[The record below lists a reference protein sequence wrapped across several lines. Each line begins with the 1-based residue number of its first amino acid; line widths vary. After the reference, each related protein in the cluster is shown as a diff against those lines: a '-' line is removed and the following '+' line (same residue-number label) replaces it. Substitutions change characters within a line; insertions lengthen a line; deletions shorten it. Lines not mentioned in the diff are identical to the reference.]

1 MTTIGGSYQTLIDY
15 AKVEAP
21 GGGIDTVIDVL
32 STSNPIIEDAN
43 VMEGNLPTGHRFTV
57 SSSEP
62 TGSWRLLNK
71 GVSPE
76 KGTHEQVTE
85 TCGLL
90 ETYSQVD
97 VALANLGGNAVA
109 YRATQDKRFIA
120 GLSKTAAT
128 SIFYANQNVDPE
140 KMHGL
145 APRKNKIGDTVLNAG
160 GSSTD
165 NTSIWFITWG
175 PLTCSL
181 IYPKGSKAGL
191 SIEDLGQNTSVDSNG
206 LMYEVYRTHFVWN
219 LGMAVF
225 DPRYVIRIAN
235 IDVSDLTGD
244 AGSGADLMNLMIEAY
259 YARPTDAL
267 GNMAKTFIY
276 CNKTVAKY
284 LHKQAQNKSNV
295 NLTIDMPAGKPIVS
309 FLDAP
314 IHVCD
319 ALINIESAVSA

>member
-1 MTTIGGSYQTLIDY
+1 MATIGGNYQNLLDY

-21 GGGIDTVIDVL
+21 GGGIDAVIDVL
-32 STSNPIIEDAN
+32 SQSNPIIEDAN

-62 TGSWRLLNK
+62 SGSWRLLNK
-71 GVSPE
+71 GVAAE
-76 KGTHEQVTE
+76 KGTHEQVSE

-120 GLSKTAAT
+120 GLSKTAAAA
-128 SIFYANQNVDPE
+128 IFYANQNIDPE

-145 APRKNKIGDTVLNAG
+145 SPRKNTLGTYVLNGGGAG
-160 GSSTD
+160 SA
-165 NTSIWFITWG
+165 NTSVWFITWG

-181 IYPKGSKAGL
+181 IFPKASKAGL
-191 SIEDLGQNTSVDSNG
+191 SMEDLGQATAVDSNG
-206 LMYEVYRTHFVWN
+206 LMYEVFRTHFIWN
-219 LGMAVF
+219 LGMALL
-225 DPRYVIRIAN
+225 DTRYCIRIAN
-235 IDVSDLTGD
+235 IDVTTLTKD
-244 AGSGADLMNLMIEAY
+244 ASSGADLLDKMVDAY

-267 GNMAKTFIY
+267 GNMAKTIIY
-276 CNKTVAKY
+276 CNKTIAKF

-295 NLTIDMPAGKPIVS
+295 NLTIDSPAGKPIVS

-314 IHVCD
+314 IHICD
-319 ALINIESAVSA
+319 SLVSTESALS

>member
-1 MTTIGGSYQTLIDY
+1 MATIGGSYQTLIDY

-32 STSNPIIEDAN
+32 SESNPIIEDAN
-43 VMEGNLPTGHRFTV
+43 VMEGNLPTGHRFTK

-71 GVSPE
+71 GVAAE
-76 KGTHEQVTE
+76 KGTHEQETE

-90 ETYSQVD
+90 ETYSQAD

-128 SIFYANQNVDPE
+128 AIFYANQKVDPE

-145 APRKNKIGDTVLNAG
+145 SPRKGSLGTYVLDGG
-160 GSSTD
+160 GSGST
-165 NTSIWFITWG
+165 NTSMWFVTWG
-175 PLTCSL
+175 PLTVSL
-181 IYPKGSKAGL
+181 VFPKASKAGL
-191 SIEDLGQNTSVDSNG
+191 SMEDLGQATAVDSNG
-206 LMYEVYRTHFVWN
+206 LMFEVYRTHFIWN
-219 LGMAVF
+219 LGMALL
-225 DPRYVIRIAN
+225 DTRYAIRIAN
-235 IDVSDLTGD
+235 IDVALLTAD
-244 AGSGADLMNLMIEAY
+244 AASGTDLMDKMVDAY

-276 CNKTVAKY
+276 CNKTIAKF

-295 NLTIDMPAGKPIVS
+295 NLTIDSPAGRPIVS

-319 ALINIESAVSA
+319 SLVNTESTLS